1 MGKMRSFMVTKKRK
15 MEKTDHKTYGQIKQ
29 VKTKTLRDKA
39 TLLKCPLEVN
49 RESRLCKANTNVF

>member
-1 MGKMRSFMVTKKRK
+1 MVTKKRK

-39 TLLKCPLEVN
+39 TLLKCYGAEATIQILLEYLRDPS
-49 RESRLCKANTNVF
+49 RETTT